1 MSDVSKSTLTISDS
15 SPLTAFCWFP
25 SDLRFCISSSR
36 SLKSDSSSSSRA
48 FKLRNSET
56 ALKSQL
62 PRKKRAKNPLSRTIF
77 QQQPHS
83 VPLPASS
90 SMRPTFSLEFSSLY
104 EFSCRFHSS
113 TLDVDSCNADVSL
126 ALLFFNVVSST
137 SHFLALAE
145 LHEWKTLYQI
155 NVEQMTEDKT
165 TKFRSKL

>member
-62 PRKKRAKNPLSRTIF
+62 PRKKQAKNPLSLEPFFSSSSLNTSSSFEFDEANF
-77 QQQPHS
+77 QPRVFFFVRIQL
-83 VPLPASS
+83 PLP
-90 SMRPTFSLEFSSLY
+90 FVY
-104 EFSCRFHSS
+104 IGCR
-113 TLDVDSCNADVSL
+113 
-126 ALLFFNVVSST
+126 LL
-137 SHFLALAE
+137 
-145 LHEWKTLYQI
+145 
-155 NVEQMTEDKT
+155 
-165 TKFRSKL
+165 